1 VPEVAAVD
9 FTAIG
14 QSSRMPAEEKYA
26 EWLAGLDR
34 QVVTDLRR

>member
-9 FTAIG
+9 FTAVRQNG
-14 QSSRMPAEEKYA
+14 PMPAEEKYA
-26 EWLAGLDR
+26 QWLAGLDR